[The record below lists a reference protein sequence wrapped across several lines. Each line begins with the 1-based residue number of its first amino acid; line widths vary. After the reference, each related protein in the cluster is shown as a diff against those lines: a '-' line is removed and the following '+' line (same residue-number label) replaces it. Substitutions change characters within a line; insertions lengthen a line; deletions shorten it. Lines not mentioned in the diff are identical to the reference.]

1 MSSNYK
7 RIKFACYGINITM
20 AAVANLSPLLFVTF
34 HEEYN
39 ISYTAL
45 GLLVLIN
52 FSTQLLI
59 DLLFSFF
66 SHRLSAHLA
75 LKITPVLSSVGLLVY
90 ALSPFIFPSTP
101 YIGILL
107 GTLIASAA
115 SGLAE
120 VLISALIAAIP
131 SDNPDSEMSKLHSVY
146 AWGVV
151 AVIVISTLFLLWV
164 GGGYW
169 YVLPLVYIAIPAVCA
184 VLFFTSE
191 FPPMGRAERSGRGAL
206 AILKRGGVWLCIIG
220 IFIGGATEL
229 VIAQWCS
236 SFSEEALGIPKVFGD
251 ILGAAA
257 FATMMGLGR
266 TLYSKFSRRIEPILL
281 ISIIGACVCYL
292 TAALSPIPAIALIAC
307 ALCGLCSAMLWPGC
321 LIAVNDRA
329 PDAGVFIYALMAAG
343 GDLGAS
349 VGPQLVGFIT
359 DTVAKSDIAISLSQ
373 TLSLSPETIGMK
385 TGILISALF
394 PIIGVVIF
402 ALLNKGKGE
411 RPLKIK

>member
-1 MSSNYK
+1 MNNNYK
-7 RIKFACYGINITM
+7 RIKFACYGINVTM

-34 HEEYN
+34 HDEYS

-52 FSTQLLI
+52 FSTQLFI

-75 LKITPVLSSVGLLVY
+75 LKITPILSGLGLLTY
-90 ALSPFIFPSTP
+90 ALSPFIFPSSP
-101 YIGILL
+101 YIGILI

-115 SGLAE
+115 SGLSE
-120 VLISALIAAIP
+120 VLISALVAAIP
-131 SDNPDSEMSKLHSVY
+131 SENPDSEMSKLHSVY

-151 AVIVISTLFLLWV
+151 AIIIISTLFLLFV

-169 YVLPLVYIAIPAVCA
+169 YILPLVYVLIPTVCA
-184 VLFFTSE
+184 VLFFTSK
-191 FPPMGRAERSGRGAL
+191 FPPMGSGEKSRGGAFS
-206 AILKRGGVWLCIIG
+206 ILKRGSVWLCIIG

-236 SFSEEALGIPKVFGD
+236 SFSEEALGIPKVLGD

-257 FATMMGLGR
+257 FAAMMGLGR
-266 TLYSKFSRRIEPILL
+266 SLYSRFSKKIEPVLL

-292 TAALSPIPAIALIAC
+292 VAALSPIPIIALIAC
-307 ALCGLCSAMLWPGC
+307 AVCGLCSAMLWPGC

-329 PDAGVFIYALMAAG
+329 PDGGVFIYALMAAG

-349 VGPQLVGFIT
+349 VGPQMVGFIT
-359 DTVAKSDIAISLSQ
+359 DTVAKSDIALSLAQ
-373 TLSLSPETIGMK
+373 TLSTSPETIGMRA
-385 TGILISALF
+385 GILISAIF

-402 ALLNKGKGE
+402 AMLTRRKKEKTLN
-411 RPLKIK
+411 IK